1 MGILLEVIRGGY
13 TGGLEWYTATF
24 NHIADKKLKMKIKKE
39 REKDEDKGSVDDK
52 NNDNSNALQ
61 SEN

>member
-1 MGILLEVIRGGY
+1 
-13 TGGLEWYTATF
+13 
-24 NHIADKKLKMKIKKE
+24 MKIKKE

-52 NNDNSNALQ
+52 NNELHGNTLQ

>member
-1 MGILLEVIRGGY
+1 
-13 TGGLEWYTATF
+13 
-24 NHIADKKLKMKIKKE
+24 MKIKKE

-61 SEN
+61 SENLAQNRNN